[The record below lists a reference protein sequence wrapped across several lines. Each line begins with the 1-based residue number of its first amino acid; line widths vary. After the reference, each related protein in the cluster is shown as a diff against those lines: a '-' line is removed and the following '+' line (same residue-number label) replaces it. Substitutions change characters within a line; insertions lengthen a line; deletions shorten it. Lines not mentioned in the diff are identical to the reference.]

1 MKAVPCR
8 ARPWPANLTG
18 YDPQHLRDD
27 CLTCYE
33 FFRKWFPEI
42 EIKGFGSES
51 WLYDPHLAMLL
62 EGRGNIAMMQ
72 KQMYIYPI
80 ESGDGQ
86 VWREL
91 YHGKRSPDEIELKS
105 RLQKAAAAYME
116 TGGRFT
122 PCSMFVLAQDLSRIE
137 QEPLYAEE
145 NVYKAV
151 WEQMRQPLCVQEGN
165 KT

>member
-1 MKAVPCR
+1 
-8 ARPWPANLTG
+8 
-18 YDPQHLRDD
+18 
-27 CLTCYE
+27 
-33 FFRKWFPEI
+33 
-42 EIKGFGSES
+42 
-51 WLYDPHLAMLL
+51 
-62 EGRGNIAMMQ
+62 
-72 KQMYIYPI
+72 
-80 ESGDGQ
+80 
-86 VWREL
+86 
-91 YHGKRSPDEIELKS
+91 
-105 RLQKAAAAYME
+105 ME